1 MKRLTNLA
9 HCIIGVLL
17 SGVMSSHILF
27 AQQGKSDI
35 TLNPKATGDSLART
49 RALDSL
55 LQLPSPGTM
64 LKSHPVGYR
73 EFLATVAESN
83 LDFAVQKYNISIAQA
98 QITVAKLYPDPSL
111 SAGVTKDI
119 TNVPSDQRLG
129 NVWNLGASETI
140 LLGGKIGAR
149 SNVAEEN
156 ASAAQAQAE
165 DFFRNLRGTATQGYI
180 NALIADSTYKA
191 NERTYLNLAEL
202 TQVNEHRVDAGDLGK
217 VDLLQSRVD
226 AIQARGV
233 LLQAD
238 AARRQAFIQLG
249 QLMGRHNSDTLYR
262 PMGNL
267 TFPARSFILDTLIS
281 RAKESRSDVIAARRA
296 LASARFSVD
305 LAHAER
311 WPDLTVG
318 AGYTYTGESVNNVA
332 PFPGQKV
339 LGFNISIPLPLSN
352 VLNQGSIQVAEFTYE
367 QAQKSLE
374 VAELKAET
382 DVRQGYSQ
390 FQLAEQQ
397 YAQYSTDL
405 LADAEKV
412 RAARLYSFKAG
423 SASLLDVLTAEN
435 TLANVYLAY
444 YNALSGYA
452 NAFVGLEQAAGIW
465 DIEF

>member
-1 MKRLTNLA
+1 MKRRMRIIHYTNSVLFSA
-9 HCIIGVLL
+9 LL
-17 SGVMSSHILF
+17 SSQILF
-27 AQQGKSDI
+27 AQEEKGNTADV
-35 TLNPKATGDSLART
+35 PKTTDSPSRT

-55 LQLPSPGTM
+55 LQFPMPGTSI
-64 LKSHPVGYR
+64 KSRPIGFR

-83 LDFAVQKYNISIAQA
+83 LDFAVQKYNLSIAQA

-111 SAGVTKDI
+111 SAGITKDI
-119 TNVPSDQRLG
+119 TNVPPSQRMG
-129 NVWNLGASETI
+129 NVSDIGASETI

-149 SNVAEEN
+149 SSVAEKN
-156 ASAAQAQAE
+156 AGAAQAQAE
-165 DFFRNLRGTATQGYI
+165 DFFRNLRATAAQAYI

-191 NERTYLNLAEL
+191 NERTYHNLVEL
-202 TQVNEHRVDAGDLGK
+202 TQVNEHRVEAGDLGK

-226 AIQARGV
+226 AIQARGA

-238 AARRQAFIQLG
+238 AARQQAFIQLA
-249 QLMGRHNSDTLYR
+249 QLMGRRNSDTLYR

-267 TFPARSFILDTLIS
+267 AFPVRSFNIDTMIN
-281 RAKESRSDVIAARRA
+281 RAKETRSDVIAARRA
-296 LASARFSVD
+296 LESARLSVD

-311 WPDLTVG
+311 WPDITVG
-318 AGYTYTGESVNNVA
+318 AGYSYTEQSSNIVA
-332 PFPGQKV
+332 PFPGEKA
-339 LGFNISIPLPLSN
+339 LGLSISIPLPLSN
-352 VLNQGSIQVAEFTYE
+352 VLNQGTIQVAEFSYE
-367 QAQKSLE
+367 QAKKSLE

-382 DVRQGYSQ
+382 DVRQGYAQ

-412 RAARLYSFKAG
+412 REARLYSYKAG

-435 TLANVYLAY
+435 TLASVYLAY
-444 YNALSGYA
+444 YSALSGYA
-452 NAFVGLEQAAGIW
+452 NALVSLEQANGMW